1 MSTAP
6 PNLVMA
12 VGPQPTEVTVSY
24 SLTTAQTAGTIVQG
38 QIQAFGPLV
47 PTSPTVT
54 VPSTE
59 VWHIIDIYVVG
70 GPVAADALVITVIN
84 GYVQNIAPKLS
95 SLNLNLLT
103 RFRLPMS
110 IPLAPNTT
118 WSSSLSLLA
127 TPSTNATQLLTYKIT
142 RSPFTG

>member
-1 MSTAP
+1 
-6 PNLVMA
+6 MA
-12 VGPQPTEVTVSY
+12 VGPQTTEVTVSY
-24 SLTTAQTAGTIVQG
+24 SLTPSQTAGSIVQG
-38 QIQAFGPLV
+38 QMQSFGPLV
-47 PTSPTVT
+47 PTSPRVT

-70 GPVAADALVITVIN
+70 GPVAADALVLTTIN
-84 GYVQNIAPKLS
+84 GYPQNIAPKLS

-103 RFRLPMS
+103 RFRLTLS

-127 TPSTNATQLLTYKIT
+127 TPTTNATQLLTYKIT
-142 RSPFTG
+142 RAPFTG